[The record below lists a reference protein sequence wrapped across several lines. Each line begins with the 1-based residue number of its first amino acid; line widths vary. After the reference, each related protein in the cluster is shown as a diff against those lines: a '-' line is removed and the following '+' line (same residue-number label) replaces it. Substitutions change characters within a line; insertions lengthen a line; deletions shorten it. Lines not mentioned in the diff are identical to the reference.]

1 MTQTEIKNKIAD
13 WESRLKNPSVASV
26 PSAVAKINSEIADLK
41 SKLETEKPTIK
52 PSEKPKKEIVKIL
65 GKEVTVGTKEHEKL
79 VAQKK
84 HFDDLLKG
92 ETEQVETKKET
103 PKKEEPSS
111 KYKVGDILWHDTQHK
126 GEYKKVKILAITGYT
141 GDGHRYDIEFVDDKN
156 KGINKF
162 ATSYDDKLTKNEPK
176 INESKQSKEEKKQP
190 YNCDDL
196 IKEAEERHE
205 RAKKAAKE
213 RANAPKKSE
222 ATKGKEKIE
231 KVHDTIEKQIEAGKF
246 TKEQVKKLI
255 AETKDLLKLLEK
267 ALNNL

>member
-1 MTQTEIKNKIAD
+1 MTQTEIKAKIAD

-41 SKLETEKPTIK
+41 SKLETEKPSAK
-52 PSEKPKKEIVKIL
+52 LSEKPKKEIVKIL
-65 GKEVTVGTKEHEKL
+65 GKEVTEGTKEHKKL

-92 ETEQVETKKET
+92 ETEQVETKKEAPT
-103 PKKEEPSS
+103 
-111 KYKVGDILWHDTQHK
+111 KYKVGDILWHDTQYK
-126 GEYKKVKILAITGYT
+126 GEYKKVKILAITGNT
-141 GDGHRYDIEFVDDKN
+141 GDGHRYDIEFVDNEN

-162 ATSYDDKLTKNEPK
+162 ATSYDDKLTRSEPK
-176 INESKQSKEEKKQP
+176 KAELKETKPESKAEKKQP

-213 RANAPKKSE
+213 RAAAPKKSE

-231 KVHDTIEKQIEAGKF
+231 KVHDAIEKQIEAGKF

>member
-1 MTQTEIKNKIAD
+1 M
-13 WESRLKNPSVASV
+13 
-26 PSAVAKINSEIADLK
+26 
-41 SKLETEKPTIK
+41 
-52 PSEKPKKEIVKIL
+52 
-65 GKEVTVGTKEHEKL
+65 
-79 VAQKK
+79 
-84 HFDDLLKG
+84 
-92 ETEQVETKKET
+92 
-103 PKKEEPSS
+103 
-111 KYKVGDILWHDTQHK
+111 
-126 GEYKKVKILAITGYT
+126 KILAITGNT
-141 GDGHRYDIEFVDDKN
+141 GDGHRYDIEFVDNEN

-162 ATSYDDKLTKNEPK
+162 ATSYDDKLTRSEPK
-176 INESKQSKEEKKQP
+176 KAELKETKPESKAEKKQP

-213 RANAPKKSE
+213 RAAAPKKSE

-231 KVHDTIEKQIEAGKF
+231 KVHDAIEKQIEAGKF

>member
-1 MTQTEIKNKIAD
+1 MTQTEIKAKIAD

-41 SKLETEKPTIK
+41 SKLETEKP
-52 PSEKPKKEIVKIL
+52 KKETVKVM
-65 GKEVTVGTKEHEKL
+65 GKEVIAGTKEHDELIAAKKEFDKKINELSIDDMLKSKTKKAEPKKAEPKTKTDEK
-79 VAQKK
+79 A
-84 HFDDLLKG
+84 
-92 ETEQVETKKET
+92 ETKKT
-103 PKKEEPSS
+103 
-111 KYKVGDILWHDTQHK
+111 
-126 GEYKKVKILAITGYT
+126 
-141 GDGHRYDIEFVDDKN
+141 
-156 KGINKF
+156 
-162 ATSYDDKLTKNEPK
+162 
-176 INESKQSKEEKKQP
+176 P

>member
-1 MTQTEIKNKIAD
+1 MTQTEIKAKIAD

-41 SKLETEKPTIK
+41 SKLETEKP
-52 PSEKPKKEIVKIL
+52 KKETVKVL
-65 GKEVTVGTKEHEKL
+65 GKEVTKGTKEHEKL

-84 HFDDLLKG
+84 QFDDLQKS
-92 ETEQVETKKET
+92 ETE
-103 PKKEEPSS
+103 PPA

-141 GDGHRYDIEFVDDKN
+141 GDGHRYDIEFVDNEN

-162 ATSYDDKLTKNEPK
+162 AKSYDDKLTRSEPK
-176 INESKQSKEEKKQP
+176 KAEPKETKTEVKAETKKDP

-196 IKEAEERHE
+196 IKEAKERH
-205 RAKKAAKE
+205 AKKQKAAKE
-213 RANAPKKSE
+213 RKAAPKKSE
-222 ATKGKEKIE
+222 VTKDKEKIDR
-231 KVHDTIEKQIEAGKF
+231 VHYIIEKQIENDKLSKG
-246 TKEQVKKLI
+246 QIKKLI